1 MDSTVGNIV
10 HDFWYLPL
18 WCSLYVC
25 GNDLQTCLEFN
36 WSYIRPGLKF
46 LRMEYHLAFLAL
58 GCLQASFWDHIF
70 LSCQDMRLLAEL
82 PAGKEILSPWLTT
95 WPLVS
100 RACVTW
106 PPQSD
111 VSLRSWQTFCLYPH
125 PDLPCLPIQHFLPVF
140 PLWLLAVTRWQTADR
155 NTPGILLDLDGAIGT
170 IRWRLSNSWLAVFVS
185 CLRPKNLN
193 RPPHLNAVLWSL
205 SAVIVL

>member
-1 MDSTVGNIV
+1 MFVVMISRLAFHGLST
-10 HDFWYLPL
+10 
-18 WCSLYVC
+18 
-25 GNDLQTCLEFN
+25 EFN

-58 GCLQASFWDHIF
+58 GSLQASFWDHIF

-111 VSLRSWQTFCLYPH
+111 VLLRSWQTLLPLPPPWFAVPSYSTFPPSVSTVAPCCYQMTDCWQEYPWNSAGSGRGHWHHPLAAEQLMARRVCLLLKAQESESASTSEY
-125 PDLPCLPIQHFLPVF
+125 CLVKPECCH
-140 PLWLLAVTRWQTADR
+140 
-155 NTPGILLDLDGAIGT
+155 
-170 IRWRLSNSWLAVFVS
+170 
-185 CLRPKNLN
+185 
-193 RPPHLNAVLWSL
+193 
-205 SAVIVL
+205 SAVG